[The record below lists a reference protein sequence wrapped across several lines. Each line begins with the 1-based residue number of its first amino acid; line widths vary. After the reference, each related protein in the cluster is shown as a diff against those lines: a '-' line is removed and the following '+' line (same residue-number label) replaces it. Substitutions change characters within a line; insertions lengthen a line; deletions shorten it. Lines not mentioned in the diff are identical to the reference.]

1 MRFAQRWLADEL
13 HSSGKFRY
21 GGRQGTGKGDICTT
35 NRSSLLL
42 SIYSVFDPRQLSLSS
57 PRFAIKCLSFWSIL
71 VVDCASC
78 ENFRENDRVFANN
91 EKSSFDC
98 VQIHEPWDVVEFDCA
113 TIRKYLTMRLC
124 WNARQIL
131 RLVHKWGK
139 NIHKWFVVKYF
150 YVKKSCIEIKIV
162 VFWFIR
168 SLNIEK
174 LKKFFGI
181 FKLVLLFKL
190 SY

>member
-71 VVDCASC
+71 VVDYASC

-98 VQIHEPWDVVEFDCA
+98 AQIHEPWDVVEFDCA
-113 TIRKYLTMRLC
+113 TIRKHLTMRC
-124 WNARQIL
+124 VETRGRFVL
-131 RLVHKWGK
+131 RFVHK
-139 NIHKWFVVKYF
+139 
-150 YVKKSCIEIKIV
+150 
-162 VFWFIR
+162 
-168 SLNIEK
+168 
-174 LKKFFGI
+174 
-181 FKLVLLFKL
+181 
-190 SY
+190 

>member
-21 GGRQGTGKGDICTT
+21 GGRQGTGKGDICMT

-57 PRFAIKCLSFWSIL
+57 PRFAIKCLSLSIL

-98 VQIHEPWDVVEFDCA
+98 AQIHEPWDVVEFDCA

-124 WNARQIL
+124 
-131 RLVHKWGK
+131 
-139 NIHKWFVVKYF
+139 
-150 YVKKSCIEIKIV
+150 
-162 VFWFIR
+162 
-168 SLNIEK
+168 
-174 LKKFFGI
+174 
-181 FKLVLLFKL
+181 
-190 SY
+190 